1 MDFKKKQEIRKK
13 ADEVFEKTLDLVFDN
28 RDKENITKD
37 LWKLSILG
45 EQLNYTSYE
54 LEKYEDKSIDDL
66 SKNDKEKIKILS
78 EKRIEQKL
86 EYYTSFLKIIE
97 KYNK

>member
-1 MDFKKKQEIRKK
+1 MNFKEMRKK

-28 RDKENITKD
+28 RDKENLIKD
-37 LWKLSILG
+37 LWELSYLG
-45 EQLNYTSYE
+45 KELNYTNYE
-54 LEKYEDKSIDDL
+54 LEKYEDISIDDL

-86 EYYTSFLKIIE
+86 EYYTLFLKIIQ